1 MVLEGYGSY
10 GIVLS
15 NPRIPLDNEDY
26 DSIKNLDQVSKI
38 LYSEKDGNYTP
49 STKEYINYEYFD
61 IMELHLNYTYIF
73 NSNYFMI
80 PINAGVINKVKFI
93 NNINKYNY
101 SWLSN
106 SKICYNILCE
116 LIKSKDN
123 IYQII
128 YERGEKIKLNLQ
140 VFFEKIKNIYKILKL
155 SNYSGFFFD
164 DFKYDNLILHNNK
177 IKMIDYSELINTN
190 KTIQEINVQLI
201 KAKLNNIFYFPYPI
215 IPNILLYELIGN
227 LEIISDVNV
236 ENDNYSYLINNVHT
250 EYYTNINYMKKL
262 LDNLYTSSKINNCD
276 TFVNIEVLHYTKIN
290 DIACY
295 DDLES
300 KCEKINVTM
309 DTFIQSLKS
318 ILFSKINFYDLYN
331 KKIINL
337 TINYYKKL
345 ISKIYPTHN
354 EQINFYLKII
364 NIYSFG
370 ILFLEYIHK
379 NKDLSKKS
387 IDIKNILEKILSL
400 IIKCCSPILII
411 DDDIYYSFPKYN
423 EFFI

>member
-15 NPRIPLDNEDY
+15 TPRIPLNNEDY
-26 DSIKNLDQVSKI
+26 DNIKNLDQVSKI
-38 LYSEKDGNYTP
+38 LYSEKHGNYTP
-49 STKEYINYEYFD
+49 STKENINYEYFD
-61 IMELHLNYTYIF
+61 VIKLHLNYTYIF

-80 PINAGVINKVKFI
+80 PINAGIINKVNFI
-93 NNINKYNY
+93 NKMNKYNY
-101 SWLSN
+101 SWMSN
-106 SKICYNILCE
+106 SKICYNILYD

-128 YERGEKIKLNLQ
+128 YERGEKIKLNLE

-155 SNYSGFFFD
+155 SNYNGFFFD
-164 DFKYDNLILHNNK
+164 DFKYDNLILHNIK
-177 IKMIDYSELINTN
+177 IKIIDYSEPINTN
-190 KTIQEINVQLI
+190 KTMQEINVQLI
-201 KAKLNNIFYFPYPI
+201 KSKLNNIFYFLYPI
-215 IPNILLYELIGN
+215 IPNILLYELISN
-227 LEIISDVNV
+227 LDLISSVNV
-236 ENDNYSYLINNVHT
+236 ENDNYSYLINNVYT
-250 EYYTNINYMKKL
+250 EYYININYMKKL
-262 LDNLYTSSKINNCD
+262 LDNLCRTCKINDCD
-276 TFVNIEVLHYTKIN
+276 TFIEIVVLHYTKIN
-290 DIACY
+290 DITCY

-300 KCEKINVTM
+300 KYEKITVTM
-309 DTFIQSLKS
+309 ETFIQSLKL

-331 KKIINL
+331 KNIINL

-345 ISKIYPTHN
+345 ISKIYPTQN

-387 IDIKNILEKILSL
+387 IDIKNILEKISSL

-411 DDDIYYSFPKYN
+411 DDDIYYSFPKYKD
-423 EFFI
+423 FFI